1 MLQEIISD
9 ALLPVSTI
17 SLEEVYLL
25 EKDTQLL
32 YSDIR
37 SAVALGIAWDAEH
50 YGFPKEQFD
59 IWRLNILTLK
69 QTLTKKLKNDEQ
81 AAKDMLDL
89 HKKTIMPRTFP
100 KISPTTWH

>member
-1 MLQEIISD
+1 MLQERISD
-9 ALLPVSTI
+9 ALLPDSTI

-59 IWRLNILTLK
+59 IWRLQLLTLK
-69 QTLTKKLKNDEQ
+69 LLSRSMVD
-81 AAKDMLDL
+81 A
-89 HKKTIMPRTFP
+89 
-100 KISPTTWH
+100 